1 MLVIMSI
8 GVGLL
13 IGFMILF
20 LTRKLIIFQ
29 KPKVIIYFPS
39 LLTASLSFL
48 FILINLFF
56 FQGFTETI
64 YLLFFTTIFLVTIIT
79 WMYAKM
85 TVEQYR

>member
-1 MLVIMSI
+1 MLVMMAI

-39 LLTASLSFL
+39 LLMASLSL
-48 FILINLFF
+48 VFILINLLF
-56 FQGFTETI
+56 FQGFAETI
-64 YLLFFTTIFLVTIIT
+64 YLFFFTTIFFVTIIT

-85 TVEQYR
+85 MVEQYR